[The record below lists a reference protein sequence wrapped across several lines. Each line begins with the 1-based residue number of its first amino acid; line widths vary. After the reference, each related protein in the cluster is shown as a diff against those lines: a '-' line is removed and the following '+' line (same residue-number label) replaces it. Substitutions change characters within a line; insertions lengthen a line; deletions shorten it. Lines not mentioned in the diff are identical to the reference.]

1 MKKTVLLLLL
11 LIINFASNAAIDSIG
26 VEKSNSGNYIL
37 HKVEKSEGL
46 FSIARKYHTTATA
59 IQEANNL
66 TNTSLQL
73 GQVLK
78 VPTSQNLVIA
88 KPNSTKQNKSNTHTV
103 KSGETLLAIC
113 RTYNLTL
120 SEIKTL
126 NDLTDL
132 NLKVG
137 QVLII
142 NEKQKPSIKTEKPV
156 ETAVVN
162 KKNEPKIIAEV
173 KPVEKEIPAPTIT
186 AKNYTYENS
195 KEIAE
200 SGLAGWIND
209 KNANPKKSV
218 ALHKTAVIG
227 TIMKVSNPASGKMVY
242 VKIIG
247 TLPNNSENENLVIL
261 LSKAAA
267 GLIDATEPKFKV
279 NLTYS
284 APK

>member
-1 MKKTVLLLLL
+1 MKKSVLMLLLLV
-11 LIINFASNAAIDSIG
+11 INFATQAAVDSIG
-26 VEKSNSGNYIL
+26 VEKSNSGNFIL

-46 FSIARKYHTTATA
+46 YAIARKYHTTATD
-59 IQEANNL
+59 IQNANNL

-78 VPTSQNLVIA
+78 VPTSQNIVIV
-88 KPNSTKQNKSNTHTV
+88 KQNISKQNKSNTHTV
-103 KSGETLLAIC
+103 KPGETLLAIC

-137 QVLII
+137 QVLVLS
-142 NEKQKPSIKTEKPV
+142 EKQKPTVKTEKPI
-156 ETAVVN
+156 ETVVN
-162 KKNEPKIIAEV
+162 KKNEPKIISEV
-173 KPVEKEIPAPTIT
+173 KPAEKEIPAPTIT

-195 KEIAE
+195 KEMNE

-227 TIMKVSNPASGKMVY
+227 TIMKVTNPASGKMVY

-247 TLPNNSENENLVIL
+247 TLPNNDENENLVIL

-267 GLIDATEPKFKV
+267 SLIDATEPKFKV